1 MEFILSRL
9 VVLFVC
15 LLDPDTAGETLAN
28 NVIPGLAAVMKVLKP
43 EPGLHELYVLD
54 PQVEANILHVPMHQG
69 KHLDKERKLIR
80 IKRVVL
86 IPRAHHTLK
95 DLFLQTI
102 LFEGCFHPG
111 LRPLNAHDF
120 G

>member
-15 LLDPDTAGETLAN
+15 LLDPDTAGETLAH
-28 NVIPGLAAVMKVLKP
+28 NVIPGLAAVMKVLKTK
-43 EPGLHELYVLD
+43 PGLHKLYVLD

-69 KHLDKERKLIR
+69 KHLDEEWKLIR

-95 DLFLQTI
+95 NLFLQTI
-102 LFEGCFHPG
+102 LF
-111 LRPLNAHDF
+111 
-120 G
+120 